1 MEITL
6 YTANCTGVE
15 TNCIYP
21 NKVVVTNKAE
31 MLEAIKHDH
40 VCAKYTNNYRNNN
53 NFEQAVGIFMD
64 NDNDHSDNPDEWLTA
79 EKLSEVLSDIDH
91 VIVPSRH
98 NMRPKGKKSARPRR
112 HVYFPTATFTDK

>member
-64 NDNDHSDNPDEWLTA
+64 NDNDH
-79 EKLSEVLSDIDH
+79 
-91 VIVPSRH
+91 
-98 NMRPKGKKSARPRR
+98 
-112 HVYFPTATFTDK
+112 